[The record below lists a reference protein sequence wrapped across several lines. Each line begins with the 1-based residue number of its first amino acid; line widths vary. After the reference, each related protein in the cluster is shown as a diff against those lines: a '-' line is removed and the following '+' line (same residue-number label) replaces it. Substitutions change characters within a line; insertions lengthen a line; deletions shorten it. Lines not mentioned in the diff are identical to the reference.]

1 MKNLIFKKFFL
12 DSIHFFIFATLTL
25 SIIVWT
31 IQAVNYLD
39 FVVEDG
45 HGLEI
50 YFKYTFLSLP
60 KIISR
65 IMPFIFFLTIFHTL
79 NKYEDNNELKIFWIN
94 GIDKKTFINKLIQ
107 YSILFFTLQFLLNV
121 FVVPFSQIKA
131 RTYIQ
136 QSNIDFFPS
145 LIDEKKFIDTVDK
158 LTIYIDSKTDQHS
171 YKNIILKDVEGS
183 NKVRIIYAKEGNLN
197 NSEKNR
203 SLILYDG
210 KIIDIK
216 ENNITSFDFSS
227 TNFDLSKYV
236 TKSIIDFKIQ
246 EQKTFFLIDCNINYH
261 YLKKQEYFDVNNCND
276 ASKKMTLEELFKR
289 IVKPLYYLSLSL
301 CACFLFLFSKEN
313 NNFKIY
319 RFLVFISGTILLIFS
334 EISSSFSGSSDL
346 QLLISIF
353 LPFIIFLTLLTFLHQ
368 QLKSPKI

>member
-1 MKNLIFKKFFL
+1 M
-12 DSIHFFIFATLTL
+12 
-25 SIIVWT
+25 
-31 IQAVNYLD
+31 
-39 FVVEDG
+39 
-45 HGLEI
+45 
-50 YFKYTFLSLP
+50 
-60 KIISR
+60 
-65 IMPFIFFLTIFHTL
+65 
-79 NKYEDNNELKIFWIN
+79 
-94 GIDKKTFINKLIQ
+94 
-107 YSILFFTLQFLLNV
+107 
-121 FVVPFSQIKA
+121 
-131 RTYIQ
+131 
-136 QSNIDFFPS
+136 
-145 LIDEKKFIDTVDK
+145 
-158 LTIYIDSKTDQHS
+158 
-171 YKNIILKDVEGS
+171 KDVEGS

-216 ENNITSFDFSS
+216 ENNITSFDF
-227 TNFDLSKYV
+227 TVLILTLSKYV